1 MKKSI
6 KVKIVDHPDELITK
20 AKQAAE
26 KHGLKFTGDTEKG
39 LIKGLGIEA
48 HYLLQADVLTVKIL
62 RKPLLLSWAKLEQK
76 VRTLVNINQNTG

>member
-1 MKKSI
+1 MKKFI

-20 AKQAAE
+20 AKHAAK
-26 KHGLKFTGDTEKG
+26 KHGLRFTGDTEKG

-48 HYLLQADVLTVKIL
+48 HYLLQEDVLTVKIL

-76 VRTLVNINQNTG
+76 LRTLVNINQSIG